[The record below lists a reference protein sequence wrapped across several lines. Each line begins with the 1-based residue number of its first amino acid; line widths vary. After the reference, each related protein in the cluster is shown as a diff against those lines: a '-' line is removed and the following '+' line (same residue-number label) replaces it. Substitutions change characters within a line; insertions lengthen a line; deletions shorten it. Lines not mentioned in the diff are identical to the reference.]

1 MIKIVANRCHSL
13 KLNAPNSISAT
24 PLRKLIRPTPL
35 PRPLSSIYKGPTS
48 KGKEGRGREGEVRGR
63 KEPKGRGKK
72 GVREVEGVDI
82 SQPDL

>member
-24 PLRKLIRPTPL
+24 PLRKLITPL

-48 KGKEGRGREGEVRGR
+48 EGKEGRGREGEVRGR